1 MPRNKKER
9 SDILLSL
16 ESETRTI
23 ILYEAPHHLV
33 KTLED
38 LYEILGNRKL
48 TLCKELTKR
57 YETTFS
63 TNLQEA
69 ISYYKNQEPKG
80 EFVLVIQGKSIQKLK
95 EESQQDWISIP
106 LSDHMAHYET
116 QGISRKEAMK
126 LVAKDRG
133 ISKREVYSALLN
145 S

>member
-1 MPRNKKER
+1 M
-9 SDILLSL
+9 
-16 ESETRTI
+16 
-23 ILYEAPHHLV
+23 
-33 KTLED
+33 
-38 LYEILGNRKL
+38 
-48 TLCKELTKR
+48 
-57 YETTFS
+57 
-63 TNLQEA
+63 
-69 ISYYKNQEPKG
+69 
-80 EFVLVIQGKSIQKLK
+80 IQGKSIQKLK